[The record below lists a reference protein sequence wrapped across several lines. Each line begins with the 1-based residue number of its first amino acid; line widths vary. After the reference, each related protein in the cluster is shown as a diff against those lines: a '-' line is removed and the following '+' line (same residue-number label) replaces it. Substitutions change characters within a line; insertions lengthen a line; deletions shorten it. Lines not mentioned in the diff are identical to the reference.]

1 MLSTSTLNTMQG
13 RADGVNPRIARVN
26 DDGSVNRKVTNP
38 DNDNR
43 NLRFRPAA
51 IEVRRTA
58 E

>member
-1 MLSTSTLNTMQG
+1 MQG

-26 DDGSVNRKVTNP
+26 DDGSVNRNWTNP